1 MTLNT
6 FIRKYLRKKGGLRYA
21 TAIVLPNNSL
31 FYFNFRKS
39 PFLMLKKGFIRKL
52 YRAELTDIHVN
63 NSGLG
68 MVDLNIFF
76 SNGETT
82 VRLDVAPFYPDL
94 YDLPIEV
101 KAAIAKA
108 LL

>member
-39 PFLMLKKGFIRKL
+39 PFLMPRGFIRKL
-52 YRAELTDIHVN
+52 HRAELTDIRVN
-63 NSGLG
+63 NSGFG

-76 SNGETT
+76 SNGEAM
-82 VRLDVAPFYPDL
+82 VRLDIAPFYPDL
-94 YDLPIEV
+94 YDFPDEV